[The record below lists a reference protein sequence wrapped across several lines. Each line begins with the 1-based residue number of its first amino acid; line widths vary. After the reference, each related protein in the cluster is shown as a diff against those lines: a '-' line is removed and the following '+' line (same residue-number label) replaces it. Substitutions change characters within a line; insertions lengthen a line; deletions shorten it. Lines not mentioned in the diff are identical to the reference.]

1 MFNTNIK
8 SSAHHDWPKIRN
20 IPIHFGLWEK
30 CLKLEKSWNILSRN
44 KLIISLIGCL
54 RSFFE
59 VKTSFN
65 FSFPRI
71 KVKFRFRVSQSLSE
85 YQYEYNFKI
94 NEIQT
99 LNQQQSAIVSICK
112 RF

>member
-1 MFNTNIK
+1 MT
-8 SSAHHDWPKIRN
+8 DPKFEIFQS
-20 IPIHFGLWEK
+20 ILGIWEK
-30 CLKLEKSWNILSRN
+30 CLKLEKSWNTLSRN

-99 LNQQQSAIVSICK
+99 LNQQTLVFANDFQTHCYQE
-112 RF
+112 FL

>member
-1 MFNTNIK
+1 MT
-8 SSAHHDWPKIRN
+8 DPKFEIFQS
-20 IPIHFGLWEK
+20 ILGIWEK

-44 KLIISLIGCL
+44 KLIGCL
-54 RSFFE
+54 RSSFE

-99 LNQQQSAIVSICK
+99 LNQQTLVFANDFKTHCYQE
-112 RF
+112 FL